1 MTATPENIADS
12 PDVLSEL
19 LRAMRLSGS
28 VFMDG
33 QFTAPFGIVSPARWN
48 DKDRMARLRH
58 ISVFHL
64 VAEGVCTLETS
75 SGETCELVQ
84 GDVVLLPFTA
94 AHKVW
99 NGDPETFALAS
110 DVIRRGPTNGVGS
123 IRLGGGGEATR
134 LICGFLESADLLA
147 APLFRTLP
155 QIIVERAEP
164 AAVSSMLTNTAT
176 EILRQVVQDIPGSP
190 LVLGRLMELLFVEV
204 IRRHVER
211 LPPTAVGMLAAMRD
225 PVVAKAVL
233 LLHDMPSRRWIMDD
247 LAREVGASRSAL
259 AQRFSELI
267 GKPPIEYLTGWRIQ
281 LACER
286 LRAGPETITRVAE
299 AVGYDSEAAFSR
311 AFRREIG
318 MSPGA
323 WRASFLHGNSQ
334 PPASNKR

>member
-1 MTATPENIADS
+1 MTATPENIADP

-19 LRAMRLSGS
+19 LRAMRLTGG

-33 QFTAPFGIVSPARWN
+33 QFTAPFGIVSPARW
-48 DKDRMARLRH
+48 DAKDRMARLRH

-64 VAEGVCTLETS
+64 IAEGACRLETAD
-75 SGETCELVQ
+75 GETCELVK

-110 DVIRRGPTNGVGS
+110 DVITGGPINGVRS
-123 IRLGGGGEATR
+123 IRLGGGGEVTR
-134 LICGFLESADLLA
+134 VICGFLESADLLA

-155 QIIVERAEP
+155 QVIVERAEP
-164 AAVSSMLTNTAT
+164 ATVSNMLSSTAT
-176 EILRQVVQDIPGSP
+176 EILRQVAQDVPGSP
-190 LVLGRLMELLFVEV
+190 FVLGRLMELLFVEV
-204 IRRHVER
+204 IRRYVQR
-211 LPPTAVGMLAAMRD
+211 LPSSAVGMLAAMRD
-225 PVVAKAVL
+225 PLVAKAVL
-233 LLHDMPSRRWIMDD
+233 MLHQTPTRRWIIDD

-259 AQRFSELI
+259 AQRFSKLV

-286 LRAGPETITRVAE
+286 LRSSAETITRIAE

-318 MSPGA
+318 LSPGA
-323 WRASFLHGNSQ
+323 WRAFFSRESE
-334 PPASNKR
+334 PAV